1 VFYVAYR
8 LFAAHDRILGAMID
22 QELGA
27 AVGMN
32 EVFLPFCDTD
42 EENLVAEVK
51 GRRLFEL
58 DRERLARLDGML
70 AVQHGPSL
78 DDGVCMEIGYAAAL
92 SVPIVVLTT
101 DFQTY
106 GASVPSATLHFPDAL
121 VQTVATEIVRID
133 HLAVLVDKG
142 SRFETFRDRNLVQ
155 LTTAVRLAVDRLIH
169 HACSPSER
177 KPAAPKGRPFAVC
190 EPSPHYT
197 NTDWARIIRLL
208 KNRGYRVHRA
218 KRFSAVNPLVAAC
231 LDWKALLGAE
241 LLVVDTTGPETPSG
255 AAVLIGGAAALGR
268 RIIGWHPTPSWTFAR
283 GREPNWRNLMI
294 QYSIHARVADVRS
307 LESLV

>member
-1 VFYVAYR
+1 MFYVAYR
-8 LFAAHDRILGAMID
+8 LFAAHDRALGAMIAH
-22 QELGA
+22 ELGL

-70 AVQHGPSL
+70 AVLHGPSL

-106 GASVPSATLHFPDAL
+106 GTSEHGSALHFPDAL
-121 VQTVATEIVRID
+121 VQTVVTEIVRID

-142 SRFETFRDRNLVQ
+142 SRFEEFRDRNLGQ
-155 LTTAVRLAVDRLIH
+155 LTTTVRLAVDRLVH
-169 HACSPSER
+169 HSHSPSER
-177 KPAAPKGRPFAVC
+177 KPVAPKAKPLVIC
-190 EPSPHYT
+190 ESSPYYT
-197 NTDWARIIRLL
+197 STDWAGIAELL
-208 KNRGYRVHRA
+208 ENCGYRVHQA
-218 KRFSAVNPLVAAC
+218 ERFSAANPLIAAC
-231 LDWKALLGAE
+231 RDWRELLGAE

-268 RIIGWHPTPSWTFAR
+268 RIIGWHPMPSWTFAR

-294 QYSIHARVADVRS
+294 QYSIHARVSDVRS